1 MTKIKARNIF
11 GITSSASPKKIEQI
25 YFHKSKQLQ
34 IRMSPGFPCSER
46 LKAEAELV
54 ELITARKT
62 LHKQKM
68 ANNKKQVNVNKQYQ
82 VNKNN
87 ATYPQNYSLNSLWEH
102 FFNLIPIPKPLVA
115 FLIIFVFVVVTF
127 LLIKTL

>member
-1 MTKIKARNIF
+1 MDKIKARNIF
-11 GITSSASPKKIEQI
+11 GISSSASPKNIDQI
-25 YFHKSKQLQ
+25 YFQKSKQLQ

-46 LKAEAELV
+46 LKAEAELA

-62 LHKQKM
+62 LHNQKK
-68 ANNKKQVNVNKQYQ
+68 ANYKKQVDVNKQYQ

-87 ATYPQNYSLNSLWEH
+87 VTYPQNYSLSSLWEH
-102 FFNLIPIPKPLVA
+102 FFNLLPIPKPFVVSFIILA
-115 FLIIFVFVVVTF
+115 FFVVTF